1 MAVTIDPR
9 PTYFGDRMI
18 VTGTYGAG
26 DAAIDLS
33 GVLASIDFAGAN
45 PSGVFAVEA
54 IGDTGG
60 GSGGTQTVAFAP
72 QVRIDGTTLRIAS
85 GSFDISD
92 FDSTD
97 TSGLAPAF
105 AGTFIAIG
113 RRS

>member
-33 GVLASIDFAGAN
+33 SLLASIDFAGIN
-45 PSGVFAVEA
+45 PSGVHAYEA

-60 GSGGTQTVAFAP
+60 GSGGTQNVVFAP
-72 QVRIDGTTLRIAS
+72 KARIDGTTIRI
-85 GSFDISD
+85 GSAVGDISD
-92 FDSTD
+92 PDATD
-97 TSGLAPAF
+97 TGLIAIGE
-105 AGTFIAIG
+105 AGTFLAIG

>member
-26 DAAIDLS
+26 DAEIDLS
-33 GVLASIDFAGAN
+33 SILASIDFAGAN
-45 PSGVFAVEA
+45 PSGVFAVES

-72 QVRIDGTTLRIAS
+72 QVRIDGTTIRLAS
-85 GSFDISD
+85 GNLDPTD
-92 FDSTD
+92 PDSTD

-105 AGTFIAIG
+105 AGTFLAIG